1 MRFKAQAYLL
11 GTLQY
16 YLGIVM
22 LFPLLWAF
30 TDPRMLVSFIIPS
43 VISFAAGF
51 FLRYKNAPPHD
62 LTIKES
68 FAFVALAW
76 PMAALL
82 GSLPYLFSGTFCN
95 FIDALFE
102 SMSGFTTTGA
112 TVIEDIDALP
122 QSILLWRSLTQW
134 LGGMGIIVLFVA
146 MLPRLG
152 IRSINLLKAEVPG
165 PGTERLTPRLAET
178 AKRLWI
184 VYFVFSAVQFFLLL
198 ASGLTAFDAINHT
211 FTTMPSGGFST
222 YNGSVGALNNI
233 RAETVMLIFMIIT
246 GGNFSLYYSLWQKQ
260 WKQFFKDTELRF
272 YLFILLVAS
281 IIVTLNIY
289 QTHYET
295 LIEAARNGFFQVVSI
310 TTTTGYITTDY
321 NKWPY
326 LSKIILFILMFI
338 GASGGSTSGAMKQI
352 RIIILIKYAFR
363 EIQKV
368 LHPSAVIPLR
378 LRGKVIP
385 EELVQNVIGFNIL
398 YIFIFLLSS
407 IIIGSLGL
415 DFITSLS
422 VAASCLGNVGPALGL
437 LGPAHT
443 YAGFP
448 ATAKLYLSF
457 IMLLGRLEIYTI
469 LVLLL
474 PGAGTKRF

>member
-165 PGTERLTPRLAET
+165 PGPERLTPRLAET
-178 AKRLWI
+178 KRLWI
-184 VYFVFSAVQFFLLL
+184 VCLYFLPFSFFCFWQAGLLL
-198 ASGLTAFDAINHT
+198 LMQSTILYHNAF
-211 FTTMPSGGFST
+211 GWLST
-222 YNGSVGALNNI
+222 YNGSV
-233 RAETVMLIFMIIT
+233 
-246 GGNFSLYYSLWQKQ
+246 
-260 WKQFFKDTELRF
+260 
-272 YLFILLVAS
+272 
-281 IIVTLNIY
+281 
-289 QTHYET
+289 
-295 LIEAARNGFFQVVSI
+295 
-310 TTTTGYITTDY
+310 
-321 NKWPY
+321 
-326 LSKIILFILMFI
+326 
-338 GASGGSTSGAMKQI
+338 
-352 RIIILIKYAFR
+352 
-363 EIQKV
+363 
-368 LHPSAVIPLR
+368 AV
-378 LRGKVIP
+378 K
-385 EELVQNVIGFNIL
+385 
-398 YIFIFLLSS
+398 
-407 IIIGSLGL
+407 
-415 DFITSLS
+415 
-422 VAASCLGNVGPALGL
+422 
-437 LGPAHT
+437 
-443 YAGFP
+443 
-448 ATAKLYLSF
+448 
-457 IMLLGRLEIYTI
+457 
-469 LVLLL
+469 
-474 PGAGTKRF
+474 